1 MLPAS
6 FRCWKAATVH
16 PKAMPVILT
25 KPNEIDLWLEG
36 DTPDAVALQRSLRD
50 DALRIVAKGEREDG
64 LAVQA
69 VM

>member
-1 MLPAS
+1 
-6 FRCWKAATVH
+6 
-16 PKAMPVILT
+16 MPVILT

-36 DTPDAVALQRSLRD
+36 DTPDAVALQRSLPD
-50 DALRIVAKGEREDG
+50 GALRIVAKGEREDG